1 MENLIEAR
9 GLTRRF
15 ARLVAVDHVDFDVRR
30 GEIFGFLG
38 PNGAGKTTTVRM
50 LTGCIL
56 PNEGSASVDGHDIIR
71 EPVAAREHLSIVP
84 EEGNVYVNLTVWQ
97 NVMLMGELYGVARA
111 RRRQR
116 GEQLLKLFGLNDKA
130 AQKGRTL
137 SKGLRQRLMLCMA
150 LVSDPTI
157 LFLDEPT
164 SGLDVASARLIR
176 ELIVQMNRD
185 DGMTVFLTTHNI
197 DEAERLCDRVA
208 IIHNGRIAAIDAPGA
223 LRNQFESVRSVEV
236 TFSDPGLDEAE
247 LRAVPGVNEVR
258 ALAGGFRLFTSQP
271 GRAAEAIG
279 CLARERGAPIES
291 IRTLEP
297 SLEEVFVRIT
307 ETPEETTGE

>member
-15 ARLVAVDHVDFDVRR
+15 GSLVAVDHVDFNVRR

-56 PNEGSASVDGHDIIR
+56 PDEGCAFIDGHDIVN
-71 EPVAAREHLSIVP
+71 EPVAAREHLGIVP
-84 EEGNVYVNLTVWQ
+84 EEGNVYADLTVWQ
-97 NVMLMGELYGVARA
+97 NVMLMGELHGVPRA

-116 GEQLLKLFGLNDKA
+116 GKELLELFGLNDKE
-130 AQKGRTL
+130 AQKGRAL

-150 LVSDPTI
+150 LVSDPTA

-176 ELIVQMNRD
+176 ELVVQMNRNR
-185 DGMTVFLTTHNI
+185 GMTVFLTTHNI
-197 DEAERLCDRVA
+197 DEADQLCHRVA
-208 IIHNGRIAAIDAPGA
+208 IIHNGRIAAIDTPGA
-223 LRNQFESVRSVEV
+223 LRNQFEAVRSVEV
-236 TFSDPGLDEAE
+236 TFSDAGLDEAA
-247 LRAVPGVNEVR
+247 LWALPGVNQVR
-258 ALAGGFRLFTSQP
+258 PLAAGFRLFTPRP
-271 GRAAEAIG
+271 GRAAEEIA
-279 CLARERGAPIES
+279 CLARERGTPIES
-291 IRTLEP
+291 IRTLGP
-297 SLEEVFVRIT
+297 SLEDVFVRIT
-307 ETPEETTGE
+307 ESLEEAADE